1 MNEVQGMAFKQV
13 QTKKVSEVIREQLE
27 EMIREGEVKPG
38 EKLDSVE
45 KLAKEFNVS
54 RSAVREAL
62 SALRAVGLITI
73 RQGEGTFVNK
83 YDFSNMFAPVT
94 VERIISKQEMLELFQ
109 VRKIIEVGAASL
121 AALYRTEE
129 DLQEMKTALVEM
141 EQAAGNEDLGEK
153 ADVKFHLALARAT
166 GNSILKDMMQQ
177 LSDTLGKTMYESR
190 RIGLFS
196 DKPTFD
202 RLQVE
207 HEAIFEAIENQDANK
222 ANEKMLEHLKNV
234 ENTLIAYHQDK

>member
-1 MNEVQGMAFKQV
+1 MAFKQV
-13 QTKKVSEVIREQLE
+13 QTKKISEVVRDQLE

-62 SALRAVGLITI
+62 SALRAIGLITI

-83 YDFSNMFAPVT
+83 YDFSTMISPVS
-94 VERIISKQEMLELFQ
+94 VERVISKTEMLELFQ

-121 AALYRTEE
+121 AAENRTED
-129 DLQEMKTALVEM
+129 DLAEMKEALQEM

-153 ADVKFHLALARAT
+153 SDVRFHIALSKAT
-166 GNSILKDMMQQ
+166 KNTILIDMMQK

-196 DKPTFD
+196 EKQTFKQ
-202 RLQVE
+202 LQIE
-207 HEAIFEAIENQDANK
+207 HEQIYQAIEDANSEQ
-222 ANEKMLEHLKNV
+222 ANNAMLEHLVNV
-234 ENTLIAYHQDK
+234 EETLIAYHQEK